1 MGKYKALA
9 LDIDGTLL
17 NTKKEVTPG
26 VLIQVERLQKAG
38 IPVIIAS
45 GRPEQGI
52 SHVARAVHMDTLGG
66 YILSFNGG
74 KITEFQTGK
83 VIYNKTIPIEYNAEV
98 IDYAVRIPQAAVL
111 TYENGKI
118 ITENPEN
125 EYAQVESR
133 VVKMPLEKVENLKER
148 AIFPVNKFL
157 ITGNPEIL
165 QREAENMA

>member
-17 NTKKEVTPG
+17 NTKKEVTSG

-45 GRPEQGI
+45 GRPEPGI

-83 VIYNKTIPIEYNAEV
+83 VVYNKTIPVEYNACLLYTS
-98 IDYAVRIPQAAVL
+98 DAAV
-111 TYENGKI
+111 
-118 ITENPEN
+118 
-125 EYAQVESR
+125 
-133 VVKMPLEKVENLKER
+133 
-148 AIFPVNKFL
+148 
-157 ITGNPEIL
+157 
-165 QREAENMA
+165 